1 MNINIKMED
10 CRFFIDE
17 EKRTVVCA
25 IENTRNK
32 VLDFFNINAINWE
45 ESPTQGV
52 KFDPNN
58 ALYKKLCLPE
68 RFIGKAV
75 CASEDEWNEEVG
87 RILAF
92 DRAKYKLNTSFF
104 KRAQLYIDV
113 INNEFNELIDI
124 TNAYGAALEKGAER
138 RKQHI
143 KRLCPTFEEK

>member
-10 CRFFIDE
+10 CKFFVDE
-17 EKRTVVCA
+17 EKRTVVCV

-32 VLDFFNINAINWE
+32 VLDFFNISTIWDRA
-45 ESPTQGV
+45 TQEV
-52 KFDPNN
+52 TFDPNSV
-58 ALYKKLCLPE
+58 LYKKLCLPE

-75 CASEDEWNEEVG
+75 CAPEDEWDEEVG
-87 RILAF
+87 RIIAF

-113 INNEFNELIDI
+113 INDKFNELINI

>member
-1 MNINIKMED
+1 MDINIKMED
-10 CRFFIDE
+10 CRFFVDE
-17 EKRTVVCA
+17 EKRTVVCV
-25 IENTRNK
+25 IENTRKK
-32 VLDFFNINAINWE
+32 VLDFFNIHSIIWNRT
-45 ESPTQGV
+45 TQRV
-52 KFDPNN
+52 TFEPNS

-75 CASEDEWNEEVG
+75 CAPEDEWNEEVG

-113 INNEFNELIDI
+113 INDEFNKLISI
-124 TNAYGAALEKGAER
+124 TNAYGAALKKGTER

-143 KRLCPTFEEK
+143 KRLYPTFEEE